1 MLRTS
6 VAAAVLTV
14 ATWCLASAQTA
25 MSVRSVL
32 VSVSDGS
39 GQPIVGLL
47 PDDFV
52 IEAGGA
58 AVDTLEAGPAR
69 YPLVLMVDT
78 GAAAREFVT
87 GFRAP
92 LQRFAA
98 RTLLS
103 PTALVTF
110 GDTPV
115 VAVKFTPDGRQVSRG
130 INGLFA
136 RPDTASYLLDG
147 LHRVAEEV
155 RRLEVP
161 VADAVLISAPSFD
174 ASRRDPGRVVREL
187 VESGVRVHVIA
198 QRARVAG
205 NTRMPGAR
213 SRRTVSPA
221 DAMLYTAREQSAVL
235 DDLSDATGGTFQQVD
250 LESGLEGALQ
260 RIHERH
266 LGEYVVSFVSP
277 SPATDADQLRM
288 KVTLPGSRVTLTSMA
303 RPPGRSRFD

>member
-1 MLRTS
+1 MS
-6 VAAAVLTV
+6 FAAAALTV
-14 ATWCLASAQTA
+14 ATCCLASAQTA

-32 VSVSDGS
+32 VSVSDAS

-58 AVDTLEAGPAR
+58 AIDTLEAVPAR

-87 GFRAP
+87 GFREP
-92 LQRFAA
+92 LLRFTA

-115 VAVKFTPDGRQVSRG
+115 VAVKFTPDARRVSRG
-130 INGLFA
+130 INNLFA
-136 RPDTASYLLDG
+136 RPDTASFLLDG

-155 RRLEVP
+155 KRLEVP
-161 VADAVLISAPSFD
+161 VADAVLITAPSFD

-187 VESGVRVHVIA
+187 VESGVRVHVVA

-205 NTRMPGAR
+205 TMRMPDAR
-213 SRRTVSPA
+213 SRRTVSAA
-221 DAMLYTAREQSAVL
+221 DAMLYTSREQSAVL
-235 DDLSDATGGTFQQVD
+235 DDLAGATGGTFQQVD

-277 SPATDADQLRM
+277 SPATSPDGLRM
-288 KVTLPGSRVTLTSMA
+288 KVTQPGSHVTLTSMA
-303 RPPGRSRFD
+303 PSASGARFD